1 MTQRT
6 PDKAQKPDP
15 RQDSFLRQRLNS
27 FGYAFNGIIQLARY
41 ETHIQIHL
49 FNTIA
54 ALGIFYLLDISA
66 TEWMFISISITLVFI
81 AEGLNT
87 AIEKLADAVTEE
99 FSEKIKIVKDI
110 AAGASIIAS
119 FNAVFVG
126 LIIVLNN
133 LKAPF

>member
-1 MTQRT
+1 MTQIT
-6 PDKAQKPDP
+6 PDKAQKPDT
-15 RQDSFLRQRLNS
+15 RQDSFFKQRLNA

-49 FNTIA
+49 FNTVVA
-54 ALGIFYLLDISA
+54 VGMFYLLGISA
-66 TEWMFISISITLVFI
+66 TEWMFICISITLVFI

-87 AIEKLADAVTEE
+87 AIEKLADAVTED

-110 AAGASIIAS
+110 SAGASIIAS
-119 FNAVFVG
+119 FNAVIVG

-133 LKAPF
+133 LQTPF